1 MNESTTII
9 VNLVAQQWTRVTVQV
24 PMLAR
29 VAVTSTT
36 TPTGQIYYLKG
47 DAPPPT
53 DAGSQFNLC
62 AYADGYGTLSL
73 TSSGSWQIYYDGTA
87 STSQQLVLEPLA
99 GRDPPNAEQK
109 GWQFVRTR
117 VQRSAGAGTNGQALA
132 PNPRRKTVTITN
144 NDAAGVIF
152 LFTVGSTNPT
162 ASAFDFGV
170 GPQSTVTL
178 SGDDCPRGEIRYLN
192 SSTATGAFV
201 ISEGE

>member
-9 VNLVAQQWTRVTVQV
+9 VNLVAQQWTRVTVQE

-117 VQRSAGAGTNGQALA
+117 QQFAPLSGGTGVALSA
-132 PNPRRKTVTITN
+132 NPRRKTCTFATP
-144 NDAAGVIF
+144 DGGIF
-152 LFTVGSTNPT
+152 YLLVSATANP
-162 ASAFDFGV
+162 SATSFDFGV
-170 GPQSTVTL
+170 GPGAFVTL
-178 SGDDCPRGEIRYLN
+178 SGDDCPRGRITFYN
-192 SSTATGAFV
+192 ATGISAV
-201 ISEGE
+201 LNVSEGE